1 MIDLSQIAG
10 FQWDEGNG
18 HKSLD
23 KHGVTQSE
31 AEQVFVNEPLLLME
45 DSVHSHE
52 EQRYHAFGR
61 SHAGRYLQ
69 VSFTMRDNGTLLRVI
84 STRPMSARERLRYDQ
99 EA

>member
-18 HKSLD
+18 QKSLD
-23 KHGVTQSE
+23 KHGVTPSE

-45 DSVHSHE
+45 D
-52 EQRYHAFGR
+52 AFGR